1 MPSGNRNLMPLSR
14 HLRRLLVGSAFG
26 LAALPVIAGDVVS
39 PAGVVELFTSQGCS
53 SCPPADAAL
62 KNLIDEGRV
71 VALAYHVDYWN
82 YLGWADT
89 MASKENT
96 ARQYAYAR
104 MLGRSGVYTPQAV
117 INGRAHINGADLP
130 GIRGKVATLDRTG
143 KGMTVPVTA
152 TRRGDEI
159 DIQVGSG
166 DGKANVVVAYFNR
179 QQQVSVEK
187 GENSGKTISY
197 LHSVNDVQTIGM
209 WDGKPANF
217 VLPATVLDETRNG
230 GCAVLL
236 QRMKDGETPG
246 PIVGAT
252 MLEAAGL
259 DSVGRGPATAA
270 RN

>member
-1 MPSGNRNLMPLSR
+1 MKYPLI
-14 HLRRLLVGSAFG
+14 FP
-26 LAALPVIAGDVVS
+26 AAL
-39 PAGVVELFTSQGCS
+39 
-53 SCPPADAAL
+53 
-62 KNLIDEGRV
+62 
-71 VALAYHVDYWN
+71 
-82 YLGWADT
+82 
-89 MASKENT
+89 
-96 ARQYAYAR
+96 
-104 MLGRSGVYTPQAV
+104 
-117 INGRAHINGADLP
+117 
-130 GIRGKVATLDRTG
+130 ATLACVGTVHAAGAPTLQEITVSSGQHELTG
-143 KGMTVPVTA
+143 VADSATEGTVTAKQLANRPLLRPAEALETVPGMIVT
-152 TRRGDEI
+152 
-159 DIQVGSG
+159 QHSG

-209 WDGKPANF
+209 WDGKPTNF

-236 QRMKDGETPG
+236 QRMKDGETSG

-259 DSVGRGPATAA
+259 DSVSRGPATAA